1 MYNIPAVADKE
12 EQLKHTELLD
22 LEVCEEQCDAQDQYP
37 CEESLFQLCVIEM
50 ADNGWNIPSNG
61 VDAVTL
67 YILLRRQIKTFV
79 WKKILLSHHADYI
92 LYLKIIL
99 WSFNGNTFETNN
111 DTTIYVT
118 GKQLDVFQKEGPNVL
133 EQINVEFI
141 HVSIMY
147 VHV

>member
-1 MYNIPAVADKE
+1 MANGFYLQKDLDDVTKVWNSHKIARSRNMTYPSGRPIIMYNIPAVADKE

-79 WKKILLSHHADYI
+79 
-92 LYLKIIL
+92 
-99 WSFNGNTFETNN
+99 
-111 DTTIYVT
+111 
-118 GKQLDVFQKEGPNVL
+118 
-133 EQINVEFI
+133 
-141 HVSIMY
+141 
-147 VHV
+147 